1 LIDYVYNVQLL
12 TEPARRKNF
21 IHENVR
27 NLRRMEQ
34 CFQSNKEVDT
44 LDKLQLHKNKLGNK
58 YQNVSAKVITTFRD
72 RKKYEQRNDIE
83 YVSRDQVDPVS
94 IDKVKYEKSNQ
105 IGISLVESSKKNVG
119 DVKKT
124 IKTHIDN
131 DSRIDTDNRTDKN
144 ILNRQKRSSKY
155 RNEQKQQPRDLSKSN
170 ALQKHND
177 NAANDSNAHSSVKYR
192 NQGVQTLETDDI
204 ESIYSEG
211 IIR

>member
-1 LIDYVYNVQLL
+1 VLL
-12 TEPARRKNF
+12 PEPARRKNF

-34 CFQSNKEVDT
+34 CFQSNKEIDT
-44 LDKLQLHKNKLGNK
+44 LDKLHKNKLGNK

-72 RKKYEQRNDIE
+72 RKKYEQKNDIE
-83 YVSRDQVDPVS
+83 CISNDQVDPIS

-131 DSRIDTDNRTDKN
+131 DNRTDTDNRTDKN
-144 ILNRQKRSSKY
+144 ILSRQKRNSKY
-155 RNEQKQQPRDLSKSN
+155 KNEQKQQSKSN

-177 NAANDSNAHSSVKYR
+177 NAANDSNAHNSIKYR
-192 NQGVQTLETDDI
+192 NQGVQTLETDEID
-204 ESIYSEG
+204 SIYSEG
-211 IIR
+211 TIR

>member
-1 LIDYVYNVQLL
+1 
-12 TEPARRKNF
+12 
-21 IHENVR
+21 
-27 NLRRMEQ
+27 MEQ